1 MATAFF
7 RGINFPFKKGP
18 TALPAPVT
26 DSDLIK
32 QSLIQIIMTGQN
44 ERVMRPDFGSGVLR
58 FIFENND
65 DLLNE
70 MIRAEVT
77 AAVGRFESRVALQD
91 IVIERDEEKAEVVIT
106 IVYVLTTTRQQDT
119 VEIVVPV
126 R

>member
-7 RGINFPFKKGP
+7 RGIKFPFSKGS
-18 TALPAPVT
+18 TALPAPAT

-77 AAVGRFESRVALQD
+77 AAVGRFESRVAIQD

-106 IVYVLTTTRQQDT
+106 LVYVLTTTRQQDT